1 MEIMRPD
8 TAREALAGLLLSLG
22 LLAIGIFAVKVG
34 ITPILAALGGAST
47 AWFAYWLMEIR
58 RREQIAAQPT
68 SAAPESHSSR

>member
-58 RREQIAAQPT
+58 RREQVAAQPT